1 MLNRAVRFEND
12 STDRHDRKHLVD
24 MNTKAIF
31 ISLFIALSFHLG
43 AHAQQ
48 PASAQTPAA
57 VVRSEKYYRTE
68 LYMGMSIPG
77 GSMVS
82 DESWEAFLNDVVTP
96 LFPDGFTVLG
106 GRGQYREASGTIAK
120 EPSHVLVFLY
130 RRSERKAAGNKIEGI
145 RSEYKKRFAQESV
158 LRVDITKSI
167 SVSF

>member
-1 MLNRAVRFEND
+1 
-12 STDRHDRKHLVD
+12 
-24 MNTKAIF
+24 MNAKLIF
-31 ISLFIALSFHLG
+31 VSFCITLAFYSDVPSQQAAP
-43 AHAQQ
+43 AH
-48 PASAQTPAA
+48 TPAA